1 MLEESRRI
9 TPTLLTPPAS
19 ASAAVS
25 PSEAPHR
32 SPFAALSARAWWVI
46 GVSVTLAL
54 AVLLTTGRAPNTPRP
69 PPSTAAE
76 LAPASAPSDPI
87 LSPAALAAARLDAQN
102 ALAKVLSASDAL
114 AAQRVS
120 EWDAAGWADSQHAVA
135 QGELAYREQRYPA
148 AIRLYAGALTSLNK
162 LAQRLPALIAAAT
175 LEGEQALARGD
186 AVGATRAFTRVL
198 AASPAEPKATG
209 GLVRAQ
215 HYDQVQALLAEA
227 AGYEH
232 LNDPAKARASYA
244 AALALDP
251 ATILATQGLARLD
264 AGAQAE
270 TYAAAMS
277 QGYAAL
283 TDQRFD
289 MARAAFTKAAQLRP
303 TAEDAQR
310 ALATT
315 AQLASA
321 AKFSAY
327 LSSAARH
334 ESSERWADAL
344 SALNAAIRLDPDVEG
359 LSARREHARSRAALA
374 RRLQDALQNP
384 VQLRVPA
391 TAAAAELTLLDAR
404 RIPTPGPKLRAQIQ
418 QLSAALKKS
427 REPLLESER

>member
-198 AASPAEPKATG
+198 AASPADPKATG

-321 AKFSAY
+321 A
-327 LSSAARH
+327 RH

-344 SALNAAIRLDPDVEG
+344 SALNAAITLDPDVEG

-404 RIPTPGPKLRAQIQ
+404 RIPTPGPKLRAQIL

>member
-9 TPTLLTPPAS
+9 IPTPLTPPAS
-19 ASAAVS
+19 ASEAVS
-25 PSEAPHR
+25 PSDAPHR
-32 SPFAALSARAWWVI
+32 LPFAALSARGWWVI

-54 AVLLTTGRAPNTPRP
+54 AVLLTTGRAPNTPPP
-69 PPSTAAE
+69 PPSTAAKP
-76 LAPASAPSDPI
+76 APASTPSDPI

-102 ALAKVLSASDAL
+102 ALAAVLSASDAL
-114 AAQRVS
+114 AVRRVS
-120 EWDAAGWADSQHAVA
+120 EWDAAGWADTQRAVA

-148 AIRLYAGALTSLNK
+148 AIRLYAGALTGLNE
-162 LAQRLPALIAAAT
+162 LAHRLPALIAATT

-198 AASPAEPKATG
+198 ASSPAEPKATL
-209 GLVRAQ
+209 GLARAQ

-227 AGYEH
+227 SGYEH
-232 LNDPAKARASYA
+232 LNDPAKARTSYA

-251 ATILATQGLARLD
+251 ATTLATQGLARLD

-270 TYAAAMS
+270 TYAIAMS

-283 TDQRFD
+283 TDGRFD
-289 MARAAFTKAAQLRP
+289 IARAAFTKAAQLRP

-327 LSSAARH
+327 LSSAARN
-334 ESSERWADAL
+334 ENTERWADAL
-344 SALNAAIRLDPDVEG
+344 SALNAAITVDPDVEG

-384 VQLRVPA
+384 AQLRAPA
-391 TAAAAELTLLDAR
+391 TAAAAELTLADAR

-427 REPLLESER
+427 REPASESER